1 MLISTPARLDLLQF
15 LIFFSLYRVK
25 FVFMCSHIQ
34 IYFKYENVSNKRLKI
49 IIFVKHTFFIR
60 TSKNFDEGQCSY
72 FWMISVTIFSYFFII
87 FYETFLT
94 HSRQKL
100 RWNIWLVFIIQCCF
114 VSSLFLWKCNQIE
127 MNLLEGLERIVFGL
141 SQQNLSSY
149 TITFSIKI
157 KRCFCFHQIQR
168 EEKTASNINL
178 CQLLLFKVIYKITV
192 NVLIWLV
199 QVQSQWVLSSL
210 KQGTEYYVH

>member
-15 LIFFSLYRVK
+15 SIFFSLYRVT

-34 IYFKYENVSNKRLKI
+34 IIYFKYENVSNKRLKI

-100 RWNIWLVFIIQCCF
+100 RWNIWLHHKQWQWRCVFD
-114 VSSLFLWKCNQIE
+114 
-127 MNLLEGLERIVFGL
+127 
-141 SQQNLSSY
+141 
-149 TITFSIKI
+149 
-157 KRCFCFHQIQR
+157 
-168 EEKTASNINL
+168 
-178 CQLLLFKVIYKITV
+178 
-192 NVLIWLV
+192 
-199 QVQSQWVLSSL
+199 LSSL
-210 KQGTEYYVH
+210 KMLLISLYFLSNSVLFCFKFVLVKV